1 MPVMRIDKNSSIKKV
16 FSLGI
21 STDFVQS
28 RFDPLSSSSLYIFFP
43 VSIAGLQHT
52 FPSRTRSLRGL
63 ATMILHSR
71 VWESSSMP
79 DFFLPARF
87 LQVGLFFAFNA
98 ADSGVRSGTES
109 TDVYGGI
116 LRFLFEYS

>member
-1 MPVMRIDKNSSIKKV
+1 MPVMRIDKISSIYNV

-79 DFFLPARF
+79 DFFYQPDSYESGF
-87 LQVGLFFAFNA
+87 FFALNA
-98 ADSGVRSGTES
+98 ADSGVRRGTES
-109 TDVYGGI
+109 TDVYG
-116 LRFLFEYS
+116 EV